1 MAVADTVEVVLEADT
16 AQYLSDLNRAD
27 KNFAAIVGR
36 MEREATDAGAAF
48 SRLSVQS
55 GRALNEVGNQ
65 APRAANAIR
74 NAGGQVANLGSQFQ
88 DIAVQL
94 QSGTSP
100 LTIALQQ
107 GTQIGEAMRQAG
119 GGVQVLGA
127 AFASLLNPVTLATIA
142 IIALGGAAI
151 QYLSS
156 LIPKTETAN
165 EAIKRHKEALESI
178 VQGYDAASDALN
190 DYSQA
195 VTTLPRAIAIQ
206 QLNQEFANIR
216 KEGEA
221 FRQEASQLGGLFVDF
236 GSKAERSL
244 STAAKQFADGTVNAE
259 DFYLELQRIRN
270 EDMGPLDFRLGEII
284 SKMEQGAIKALAFG
298 DAINQLVAAS
308 HGLAGIAQDNTL
320 ADFFDENSVEGVIET
335 LKGLTP
341 ELRTQQQIIEDTYS
355 KALAN
360 PALTEQAR
368 EQLAIAKETALAAN
382 AEVEARQKA
391 EEAARKGAAASK
403 ASADETERERQAVVK
418 LIEQLQFE
426 QSLIGLTNEQK
437 AIQVALRQA
446 GAAATE
452 GERLAI
458 EGLIE
463 DNYALNESLKRQEEA
478 YAAIKDLAGSVLR
491 GFINDIRE
499 GKDAGEAFA
508 GVLDNIIDKLLEI
521 AAQAALNAIFPGL
534 GSIGGLF
541 GGARAGGG
549 PVSSGRTYLVGERGP
564 ELFTPSSAGRITANK
579 DLGGGGATR
588 IVLDV
593 RPGEYFDAR
602 VSEVAGPQSV
612 AVTRAGLDTYDR
624 ALPGRSAEKDARY
637 G

>member
-16 AQYLSDLNRAD
+16 SRYLSDLNRAD
-27 KNFAAIVGR
+27 KNFAAIVAR
-36 MEREATDAGAAF
+36 MEREASDAGAAF

-55 GRALNEVGNQ
+55 SAALNNAANQ
-65 APRAANAIR
+65 APRAANGIKQV
-74 NAGGQVANLGSQFQ
+74 GGQVANLGAQFQ

-119 GGVQVLGA
+119 GGVKVLGA
-127 AFASLLNPVTLATIA
+127 AFASLLNPVTLATVA

-178 VQGYDAASDALN
+178 VQGYDAANDALN

-221 FRQEASQLGGLFVDF
+221 FREEASQLGTLFVEF
-236 GSKAERSL
+236 GSKAEKSL
-244 STAAKQFADGTVNAE
+244 STASKQFADGTINAE

-308 HGLAGIAQDNTL
+308 HGLAGIARDNTL

-341 ELRTQQQIIEDTYS
+341 ELRTQQQIIEDTYT

-368 EQLAIAKETALAAN
+368 EQLAIAKETAIAAN
-382 AEVEARQKA
+382 NEAEARKLA

-403 ASADETERERQAVVK
+403 ASAEETQRERDAVVK

-426 QSLIGLTNEQK
+426 QYLIGLTNEQK
-437 AIQVALRQA
+437 AVQVALRQA

-458 EGLIE
+458 QGLIE

-499 GKDAGEAFA
+499 GKSAGEAFA
-508 GVLDNIIDKLLEI
+508 GVLDNIIDKLIEI
-521 AAQAALNAIFPGL
+521 ALQAALNAIFPGL
-534 GSIGGLF
+534 GSVASLF
-541 GGARAGGG
+541 GGGRASGG
-549 PVSSGRTYLVGERGP
+549 PVSSGRTYLVGEKGP
-564 ELFTPSSAGRITANK
+564 ELFTPSSAGHITANK
-579 DLGGGGATR
+579 DMGGGGTTR

-593 RPGEYFDAR
+593 QEGAAFTTR
-602 VSEVAGPQSV
+602 VREVAGPQSV